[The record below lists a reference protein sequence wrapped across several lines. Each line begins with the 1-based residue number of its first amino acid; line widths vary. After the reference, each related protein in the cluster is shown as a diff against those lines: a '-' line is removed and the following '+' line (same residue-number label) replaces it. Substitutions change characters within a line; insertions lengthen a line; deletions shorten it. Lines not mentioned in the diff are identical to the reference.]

1 MGMFSV
7 DFMSQGDIRSPADVN
22 VRKTELA
29 NPLQLHGELYIPV
42 KATQM
47 VKKLV

>member
-1 MGMFSV
+1 MFSV